1 MRRTPAPRPRCLPAL
16 LHPRPG
22 AGGRPGRAARAAANA
37 ATAAGAV
44 AVAAALLLGLGGCR
58 SAPEEAPAATTFSRP
73 LPPGAPSL
81 EPAPASAVRA
91 ELVRAYE
98 ARDGELLDAIDA
110 SLRWFAAPSSRRAF
124 PFSTGPLVVTHDRAR
139 ASVEAL
145 REILLS
151 APDAESFADAV
162 LARLEPWASVGWD
175 GSGEVLFTGYYAPE
189 FPASRV
195 RTERFRVPIHARP
208 ADLVTDPR
216 TGAPQGRRTAGGG
229 VEPYPTRAEI
239 RAGNLLEGREL
250 AWLENEFDAFLV
262 HVNGSARLRLPD
274 GADLYVG
281 YAGKTDRPYRS
292 LGKAMIAEGMM
303 PADSAS
309 ITAMRRVFEA
319 RPADVI
325 RLMDVN
331 ESYVFFTEYGGGE
344 WPTGSL
350 GVRVHPMASVA
361 TDKSVFPRG
370 VPLLV
375 DTRRRTFSG
384 TSTPF
389 VRLMLDQDTGGA
401 ITAPG
406 RADLF
411 MGTGAAAGI
420 LAGEQH
426 ATGRM
431 VYLLLREDRLASVD

>member
-1 MRRTPAPRPRCLPAL
+1 MRRTR
-16 LHPRPG
+16 HPRPIR
-22 AGGRPGRAARAAANA
+22 RPRGLAAVVAV
-37 ATAAGAV
+37 ATAA
-44 AVAAALLLGLGGCR
+44 LLPLTGCR
-58 SAPEEAPAATTFSRP
+58 SAPEPATPVTYARP

-81 EPAPASAVRA
+81 ERIPDTAVRA
-91 ELVRAYE
+91 ELVDAFE
-98 ARDGELLDAIDA
+98 ARDGKLLDAIDA
-110 SLRWFAAPSSRRAF
+110 SLRWFAAPSSRQAF
-124 PFSTGPLVVTHDRAR
+124 PFTTGGLTVTHDRAR
-139 ASVEAL
+139 QSVADL

-151 APDAESFADAV
+151 SGDGPSFADAV
-162 LARLEPWASVGWD
+162 LARFEAWASVGWD

-189 FPASRV
+189 FPASRQ
-195 RTERFRVPIHARP
+195 RSDRFRVAIHTRP
-208 ADLVTDPR
+208 DDLVTDPR
-216 TGAPQGRRTAGGG
+216 TGEPQGRRRPDGGL
-229 VEPYPTRAEI
+229 EPYPTRGEI
-239 RAGNLLEGREL
+239 LRRNLLAGREL
-250 AWLENEFDAFLV
+250 AWVENEFDAFLI
-262 HVNGSARLRLPD
+262 HVNGSARLRLDD
-274 GADLYVG
+274 GTDLYIG

-292 LGKAMIAEGMM
+292 LGKAMMREGLLG
-303 PADSAS
+303 PDQAS
-309 ITAMRRVFEA
+309 IPAMRRVFER

-325 RLMDVN
+325 ALMDEN

-344 WPTGSL
+344 WPAGSL

-375 DTRRRTFSG
+375 DTTRRTFRDG
-384 TSTPF
+384 STPF

-420 LAGEQH
+420 LAGQQH

-431 VYLLLREDRLASVD
+431 IYLLSRGNGLAAAD

>member
-1 MRRTPAPRPRCLPAL
+1 MTAAL
-16 LHPRPG
+16 L
-22 AGGRPGRAARAAANA
+22 
-37 ATAAGAV
+37 
-44 AVAAALLLGLGGCR
+44 VAAAGLLPLGGCR
-58 SAPEEAPAATTFSRP
+58 STPDEATPVTYATP
-73 LPPGAPSL
+73 LPPGSPSL
-81 EPAPASAVRA
+81 EPVPASAVRA
-91 ELVRAYE
+91 ELVRAFD
-98 ARDGELLDAIDA
+98 ARDGQLLDAIDA

-124 PFSTGPLVVTHDRAR
+124 PFTTGGLRVTHERAR
-139 ASVEAL
+139 ASVEVL
-145 REILLS
+145 REVVLS
-151 APDAESFADAV
+151 AGDGEAFADAV
-162 LARLEPWASVGWD
+162 LARFEPWASVGWD

-189 FPASRV
+189 FPASLV
-195 RTERFRVPIHARP
+195 RTDRFTVPIHGRP
-208 ADLVTDPR
+208 DDLVTDPR
-216 TGAPQGRRTAGGG
+216 TGAPQGRRTADGR

-239 RAGNLLEGREL
+239 RAGNLLEGLEI
-250 AWLENEFDAFLV
+250 AWLENEFDAFLI

-274 GADLYVG
+274 GSDLYVG

-309 ITAMRRVFEA
+309 ITAMRRVFER
-319 RPADVI
+319 RPADVV

-331 ESYVFFTEYGGGE
+331 ESYVFFTEYDGGE

-384 TSTPF
+384 SSSPF

-431 VYLLLREDRLASVD
+431 IYLLLREDRVAAAN